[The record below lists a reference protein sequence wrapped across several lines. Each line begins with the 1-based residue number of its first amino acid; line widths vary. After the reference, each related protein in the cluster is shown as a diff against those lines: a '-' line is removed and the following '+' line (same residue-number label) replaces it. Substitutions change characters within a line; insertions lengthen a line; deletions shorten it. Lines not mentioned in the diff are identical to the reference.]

1 MCIIYH
7 LLSYFS
13 EVSRVVP
20 PVLLQWW
27 KQGEVNYLRVEVN
40 STVLERIFK
49 QHSWFIALYKRRGH
63 LKYRVIH
70 IKCSNT

>member
-49 QHSWFIALYKRRGH
+49 HHSWFIALYKRRGH

-70 IKCSNT
+70 Y